1 MIANDKFD
9 ISEKIAE
16 IKEQA
21 SDDEDF
27 VQTEVQRKSA
37 VLQLRIVE
45 TELQQELV
53 RLDRLKKNND
63 RRPKLFTLIFGVI
76 VTFYL
81 TFAVLILNGPNPVDS
96 VNLGSVSLMKE
107 MFSYFTVLM
116 ILLAVIPTVLLIV
129 LIRAVFSPQEKNQK
143 GIEDSLPAV
152 TIAKSIVEK

>member
-1 MIANDKFD
+1 MMTNAKFD

-27 VQTEVQRKSA
+27 VQTEVQRKITD
-37 VLQLRIVE
+37 LQLRIVE

-129 LIRAVFSPQEKNQK
+129 LIRAIFSPQEKSQK
-143 GIEDSLPAV
+143 DIIDSLPAS